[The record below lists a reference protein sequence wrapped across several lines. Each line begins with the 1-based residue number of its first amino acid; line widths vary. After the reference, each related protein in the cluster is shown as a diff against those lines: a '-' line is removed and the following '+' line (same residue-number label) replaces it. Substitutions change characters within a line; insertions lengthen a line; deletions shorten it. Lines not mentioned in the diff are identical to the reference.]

1 MERETWQNAT
11 KGRVAVVQHDAKGGL
26 KQTLVKGGGTIALA
40 TEERVLNNDMAA
52 NDKLDVFK
60 NGTMVPVRLID
71 GTEDLA
77 EIQSN
82 PNLKS
87 EADLRDLF
95 NLHWKQFDSEVS
107 TIENVTTLY
116 RMREIAQEG
125 DATVRQVNIIEARL
139 AEIDPKAQVVDV
151 TLAGYG
157 GGGQVASLGNNP
169 RSDGLHKGN
178 PRTGT

>member
-11 KGRVAVVQHDAKGGL
+11 KGRVAVVQHDPKGGFR
-26 KQTLVKGGGTIALA
+26 QTLVKGGGTIAIS

-52 NDKLDVFK
+52 NEKLDVFK

-77 EIQSN
+77 SIQSN

-87 EADLRDLF
+87 EGDLRDMFALQ
-95 NLHWKQFDSEVS
+95 WKKFESEVGQ
-107 TIENVTTLY
+107 IDNVTTLY

-125 DATVRQVNIIEARL
+125 DATVRQVNVIEARL
-139 AEIDPKAQVVDV
+139 ADIDPRAQVVDV

-157 GGGQVASLGNNP
+157 GSSGVSSLG
-169 RSDGLHKGN
+169 SGN